1 MSHAGGIAAWLAMG
15 PVLQFGNDW
24 QLDINTAVA
33 VELMLMT
40 TFLQNTKRR
49 HRLYM
54 HACAR
59 KLGDLDAELE
69 EELLGE
75 ATVNEV
81 TPDSKATYLK
91 KLSPLDSESLLDTDM
106 LCHTAVHEG
115 LEKG

>member
-1 MSHAGGIAAWLAMG
+1 MLTAGGIAAWLAMG
-15 PVLQFGNDW
+15 PPLQFDNDW

-69 EELLGE
+69 EQLLGE
-75 ATVNEV
+75 ATVDEV
-81 TPDSKATYLK
+81 IPNGRFGCTEVLP
-91 KLSPLDSESLLDTDM
+91 
-106 LCHTAVHEG
+106 
-115 LEKG
+115 

>member
-1 MSHAGGIAAWLAMG
+1 MGYGDAGGIAAWLAMG
-15 PVLQFGNDW
+15 PALQFNVEW

-54 HACAR
+54 HVCSQ

-75 ATVNEV
+75 ATVTEV
-81 TPDSKATYLK
+81 TPDSNDLPLRKIFIRLSLSA
-91 KLSPLDSESLLDTDM
+91 KLQYAM
-106 LCHTAVHEG
+106 
-115 LEKG
+115 